1 MAKIVI
7 VGCRLPHGITLEHPM
22 NPTVKVE
29 LTGKNKALII
39 GSDHATTEVDADFWA
54 QWEGVNKEF
63 PALKSGAIFV
73 AKNASDA
80 TAIAKENKDRVTGF
94 EPMRTD
100 GKDERASGVKS
111 ANTKE
116 D

>member
-7 VGCRLPHGITLEHPM
+7 VGCKLPHGITLEHPM

-29 LTGKNKALII
+29 LIGKNKAVII
-39 GSDHATTEVDADFWA
+39 GSDYATTEVDGDFWA

-73 AKNASDA
+73 AKNINDA
-80 TAIAKENKDRVTGF
+80 TAIAKENKDRKSGF
-94 EPMRTD
+94 EAMRTD
-100 GKDERASGVKS
+100 GKDDRAAGVKS
-111 ANTKE
+111 ATTKDE
-116 D
+116 